1 MVQEMARIKFCPEF
15 LLPYQK
21 KVAFIMNTFF
31 SMAQKPL
38 RGQGPIT
45 VGASTITLRH
55 ITFGITRLDEWSA
68 RRRDLYLSTRSTQT
82 DIHVPG
88 GIRTCNPSKRA
99 AADPRLKQRGYRDRR
114 VAGSSIELFYPW

>member
-1 MVQEMARIKFCPEF
+1 
-15 LLPYQK
+15 
-21 KVAFIMNTFF
+21 
-31 SMAQKPL
+31 MAQKPL

-55 ITFGITRLDEWSA
+55 TTFGRTLLDEWSA

-82 DIHVPG
+82 DIHVLG
-88 GIRTCNPSKRA
+88 GIRTYNPSKRA